1 LFIAVEI
8 LVPEKSWHPGLLNM
22 VIPTLTYTELRLNKD
37 KGAGSHASYKNYC
50 NENKAIYSS
59 NFVFFNCR
67 SCFFE
72 S

>member
-37 KGAGSHASYKNYC
+37 KGAYIITLY
-50 NENKAIYSS
+50 ENLA
-59 NFVFFNCR
+59 
-67 SCFFE
+67 
-72 S
+72 